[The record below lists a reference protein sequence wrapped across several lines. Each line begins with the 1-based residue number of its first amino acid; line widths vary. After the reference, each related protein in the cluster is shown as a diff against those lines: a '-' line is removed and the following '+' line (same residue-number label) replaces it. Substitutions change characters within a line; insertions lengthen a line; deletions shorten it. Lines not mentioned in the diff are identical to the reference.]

1 MSRELERCEGSLG
14 GRISMVMRA
23 ERWIVSLIPIRLG
36 TKRKMFS
43 SVWSAGT
50 TRAGALGLPL
60 LWLTFLSAA
69 MAAVCEVYGLWA
81 V

>member
-1 MSRELERCEGSLG
+1 
-14 GRISMVMRA
+14 MVLRA
-23 ERWIVSLIPIRLG
+23 EWCVISLIPIRLG

-60 LWLTFLSAA
+60 LWLTLLSAA
-69 MAAVCEVYGLWA
+69 MVAVCDVYGLWT

>member
-1 MSRELERCEGSLG
+1 
-14 GRISMVMRA
+14 MVLRA
-23 ERWIVSLIPIRLG
+23 EWCIVLLIPIRLG

-69 MAAVCEVYGLWA
+69 MVAVCEVYRLWT